1 MYQDYELSVSPG
13 TTAASPTE
21 YIKSF
26 IPCTIDEL
34 VVTFPKG
41 PNREVYVKVYHE
53 VESVFPFDPEE
64 WINGEDE
71 EVTVKGPWS
80 NWDGLY
86 QLRIKM
92 CSPGAR
98 LSHKVIFRFNLSEYQ
113 PPDALQLAANQLI
126 GTSLPIPV
134 EWS

>member
-1 MYQDYELSVSPG
+1 MYKDYELTVNPG
-13 TTAASPTE
+13 VTASAPTE
-21 YIKSF
+21 FIKEF
-26 IPCTIDEL
+26 PPCTIDQV

-53 VESVFPFDPEE
+53 LESVFPIDPQE

-71 EVTVKGPWS
+71 KVVCHGPWS

-86 QLRIKM
+86 RLRIKM

-98 LSHKVIFRFNLSEYQ
+98 LPHKIIFRFNLGESV
-113 PPDALQLAANQLI
+113 AGAGFRNAANRLL
-126 GTSLPIPV
+126 SRVLPLPGD
-134 EWS
+134 